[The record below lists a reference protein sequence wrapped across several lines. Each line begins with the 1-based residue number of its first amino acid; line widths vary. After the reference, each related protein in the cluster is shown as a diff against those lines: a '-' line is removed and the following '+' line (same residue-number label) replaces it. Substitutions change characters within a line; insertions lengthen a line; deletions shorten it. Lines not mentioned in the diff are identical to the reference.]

1 MESLGAE
8 NPWNAETVSTG
19 TARIS
24 KFKTDREIA
33 HTGETAQVGA
43 VCSAAD
49 VPKFDMDSEAGF
61 VL

>member
-1 MESLGAE
+1 MECRDGFHRDG
-8 NPWNAETVSTG
+8 PD
-19 TARIS
+19 

-33 HTGETAQVGA
+33 QTGETAHVGA
-43 VCSAAD
+43 GCSAAD